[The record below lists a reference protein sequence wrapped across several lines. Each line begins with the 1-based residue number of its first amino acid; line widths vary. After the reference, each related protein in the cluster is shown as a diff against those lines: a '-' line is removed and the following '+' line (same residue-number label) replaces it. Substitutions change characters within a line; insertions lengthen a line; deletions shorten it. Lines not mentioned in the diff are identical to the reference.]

1 MRIFLLLVVLHC
13 CSGMADASATPGT
26 SDATSSAAFEASA
39 EGASMDTEL
48 DIKDIIPSRPHK
60 AWITAKIWRRSKG
73 QCTVHIQWTAGAN
86 QRRLSVNVKS
96 ADNKKALKGTD
107 DFLASNTTEVKRHL
121 ASTFERMQDEDKI
134 PKSLRLM
141 LLASEEELHSR

>member
-1 MRIFLLLVVLHC
+1 
-13 CSGMADASATPGT
+13 
-26 SDATSSAAFEASA
+26 
-39 EGASMDTEL
+39 MDTEL

-60 AWITAKIWRRSKG
+60 AWITAKSWRRSKG

-121 ASTFERMQDEDKI
+121 ASTFERMQDEPAKAAHTRAHM
-134 PKSLRLM
+134 PAACYTCALRSKSACALWIYTRALVPR
-141 LLASEEELHSR
+141 SRTEPEGYFCVCVESSYLT